1 MAGIFLSQS
10 YFEKC
15 FNSLFINSPNETTFS
30 DVFKYDF
37 RSYSFNQSF
46 LSSALFLNAIPQI
59 THPTGSVPVEQETV
73 DRSADAEPE
82 LYTRVQVAGKDTA
95 LDRVTTRTDA

>member
-1 MAGIFLSQS
+1 MNLG
-10 YFEKC
+10 
-15 FNSLFINSPNETTFS
+15 
-30 DVFKYDF
+30 
-37 RSYSFNQSF
+37 FNQHC
-46 LSSALFLNAIPQI
+46 
-59 THPTGSVPVEQETV
+59 TVEQETV

>member
-1 MAGIFLSQS
+1 MYASCS
-10 YFEKC
+10 MSRHVARPC
-15 FNSLFINSPNETTFS
+15 
-30 DVFKYDF
+30 
-37 RSYSFNQSF
+37 
-46 LSSALFLNAIPQI
+46 
-59 THPTGSVPVEQETV
+59 VEQETV

>member
-1 MAGIFLSQS
+1 MCRVDEFD
-10 YFEKC
+10 
-15 FNSLFINSPNETTFS
+15 T
-30 DVFKYDF
+30 
-37 RSYSFNQSF
+37 NQKG
-46 LSSALFLNAIPQI
+46 QQKG
-59 THPTGSVPVEQETV
+59 HGRRPVEQETV